1 MTSLITDFEKKE
13 KLRKEVRIT
22 FAGYLVVFTPF
33 VDIQGNYA
41 VRLYKDDLELMH
53 FHTSN
58 REPDIKTAK
67 DVVNLYNLY
76 INERL

>member
-13 KLRKEVRIT
+13 KPRKEVRIT
-22 FAGYLVVFTPF
+22 YAGYLVVFTPF

-41 VRLYKDDLELMH
+41 IRLYKDNLELMQ
-53 FHTSN
+53 FHTDN

-67 DVVNLYNLY
+67 DVIDLYNLFT
-76 INERL
+76 NERL